1 MSLSP
6 LGLPK
11 VSPTGL
17 QGQILRGY
25 LPDAGPLGW
34 ETQARGQT
42 FERTSA
48 TVILLCVGHPARG
61 GSLDLI
67 AALPPTCLTVP
78 SEFLLYFFSC
88 RGSFLVGF
96 GLSSSS
102 A

>member
-1 MSLSP
+1 MGPEACESLCVPFKSGLSISLSP

-48 TVILLCVGHPARG
+48 TIILLCVGHPARG
-61 GSLDLI
+61 RSLD
-67 AALPPTCLTVP
+67 
-78 SEFLLYFFSC
+78 
-88 RGSFLVGF
+88 
-96 GLSSSS
+96 
-102 A
+102 